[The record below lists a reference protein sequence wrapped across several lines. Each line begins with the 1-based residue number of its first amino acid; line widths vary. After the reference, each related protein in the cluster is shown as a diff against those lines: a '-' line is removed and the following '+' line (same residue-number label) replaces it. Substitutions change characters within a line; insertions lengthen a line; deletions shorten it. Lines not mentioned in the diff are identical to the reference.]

1 MGVTESRELREM
13 SGLEVTGGKK
23 QILHWRASQFVS
35 HTHTLRFMKSVKI
48 TRERNV
54 AGMLMELRNVY
65 NILDGELK
73 ENATYE
79 IYP

>member
-1 MGVTESRELREM
+1 
-13 SGLEVTGGKK
+13 
-23 QILHWRASQFVS
+23 
-35 HTHTLRFMKSVKI
+35 MKSVKI